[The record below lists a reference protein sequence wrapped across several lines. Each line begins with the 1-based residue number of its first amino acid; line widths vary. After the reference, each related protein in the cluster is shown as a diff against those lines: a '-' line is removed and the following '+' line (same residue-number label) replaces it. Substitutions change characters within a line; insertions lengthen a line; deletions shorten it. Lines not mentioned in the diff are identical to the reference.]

1 MEVFLDSVTWMR
13 LGEGLYHTLYIA
25 FISILISIPCA
36 FFVGYLMA
44 YGRGWVYFL
53 CRFYLEAVRIVPI
66 IAWLFL
72 VYFSLAFI
80 WELSAVGSCILV
92 FSLWGIAEGA
102 DLVRGAISS
111 IPSHQSQSARALGL
125 GEFKIQ
131 IFIIIPQ
138 ALLQLIPSALNLFT
152 RMIKTTAL
160 ASLIGVSDILKVTQQ
175 IIEVG
180 AIKAPHLSFWLYALV
195 LLTYYVICAT
205 LSFFAKR
212 LEKRLDFRG

>member
-1 MEVFLDSVTWMR
+1 MEIFLDSITWIR
-13 LGEGLYHTLYIA
+13 LAEGLYYTFYIA
-25 FISILISIPCA
+25 FASIFISIPCA

-44 YGRGWVYFL
+44 YSRGIIYFL
-53 CRFYLEAVRIVPI
+53 CRFYLESVRIIPI

-72 VYFSLAFI
+72 VYFSLSSI
-80 WELSAVGSCILV
+80 WELSAIGSCILV

-111 IPSHQSQSARALGL
+111 VPGHQIQSARALGL
-125 GEFKIQ
+125 GELKIQ
-131 IFIIIPQ
+131 FFIVIPQ

-160 ASLIGVSDILKVTQQ
+160 ASLIGVSDILKVAQQ

-195 LLTYYVICAT
+195 FFIYYVICAL

-212 LEKRLDFRG
+212 LEKRLDFRR